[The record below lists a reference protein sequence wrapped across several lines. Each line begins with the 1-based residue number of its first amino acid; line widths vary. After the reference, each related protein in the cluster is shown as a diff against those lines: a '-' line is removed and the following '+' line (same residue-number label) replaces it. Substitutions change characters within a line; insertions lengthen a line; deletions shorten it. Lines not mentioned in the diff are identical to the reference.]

1 MIKLIEPAI
10 ILRVRKNDLELVKG
24 QIEPAIAVYKKLM
37 LKEVVAF
44 KNKTDIPCKVTVDDK
59 NFLPEWN

>member
-24 QIEPAIAVYKKLM
+24 
-37 LKEVVAF
+37 
-44 KNKTDIPCKVTVDDK
+44 
-59 NFLPEWN
+59 